1 MPRYALRW
9 GRPTG
14 RSEKNE
20 DTKRAHQKPPERCN
34 GIDCPKA
41 RHVVM
46 ATEPPGEPLPFAA
59 AITVWL
65 TSMADLSPR
74 TLALYRESVD
84 HFASWCTGK
93 YRMNNV

>member
-14 RSEKNE
+14 RSEKNGQTPKE
-20 DTKRAHQKPPERCN
+20 PTRSHQKGTTALIAHKP
-34 GIDCPKA
+34 A
-41 RHVVM
+41 HVM
-46 ATEPPGEPLPFAA
+46 ATEPPGETLPFAA